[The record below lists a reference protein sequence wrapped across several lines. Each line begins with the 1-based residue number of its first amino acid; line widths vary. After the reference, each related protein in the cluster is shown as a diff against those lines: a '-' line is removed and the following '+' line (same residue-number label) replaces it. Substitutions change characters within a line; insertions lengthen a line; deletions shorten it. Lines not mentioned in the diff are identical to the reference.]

1 MKMITALNEDTNLV
15 QDVTTTGDGRLRVE
29 ITPRYLDMGLVVNG
43 DEGGN
48 GYEIAAGAYTT
59 PVVLTD
65 LDWARYALYF
75 YKSNST
81 GTLYQARVDSDGNAS
96 EVEAVVSNVFSAA
109 TGNWRDSVISS
120 PPLCSTSIKL
130 RLKNTSSSVDN
141 YWLKAAFFG

>member
-1 MKMITALNEDTNLV
+1 MRMITALNEDTNLV

-29 ITPRYLDMGLVVNG
+29 VTSRYEDLGLLVDG
-43 DEGGN
+43 GEGGN

-65 LDWARYALYF
+65 LEWAKYTLYF

-81 GTLYQARVDSDGNAS
+81 GALYMARIDAEANVS
-96 EVEAVVSNVFSAA
+96 EVEATISNVFTNA
-109 TGNWRDSVISS
+109 TGNWRDAVITA
-120 PPLCSTSIKL
+120 PLLCSLSIQL
-130 RLKNTSSSVDN
+130 RLKNTSSSVGN